1 MLTHILHTVYWSAAG
16 PDVSIAHI
24 MEGIS
29 LFGVA
34 PSLRAVP
41 AGGFV
46 ISASHFSSETPP
58 VVGGA
63 LMLKEPR
70 AQGLVESD
78 PVVDL
83 AVGAT
88 DHDVPAGDTGASAA
102 DALAGSDHLE
112 NIGEFEFLTSPF
124 F

>member
-1 MLTHILHTVYWSAAG
+1 
-16 PDVSIAHI
+16 

-46 ISASHFSSETPP
+46 ISASHLTSETPP

-63 LMLKEPR
+63 LMLEEPH
-70 AQGLVESD
+70 AQGLVESE

-102 DALAGSDHLE
+102 DTLAGSDHLE
-112 NIGEFEFLTSPF
+112 NIGEFEFLTSSF

>member
-1 MLTHILHTVYWSAAG
+1 
-16 PDVSIAHI
+16 

-41 AGGFV
+41 ASGFV
-46 ISASHFSSETPP
+46 ISASHLSSETPP
-58 VVGGA
+58 VFGGA
-63 LMLKEPR
+63 LMLEEPR
-70 AQGLVESD
+70 AQGLVESE

-102 DALAGSDHLE
+102 DTLAGSDHLE
-112 NIGEFEFLTSPF
+112 NIGKFEFQPLFSSF
-124 F
+124 SS

>member
-1 MLTHILHTVYWSAAG
+1 
-16 PDVSIAHI
+16 

-46 ISASHFSSETPP
+46 ISASHLTSETPP

-63 LMLKEPR
+63 LMLEEPR
-70 AQGLVESD
+70 AQGLVESE

-102 DALAGSDHLE
+102 DTLAGSDHLE
-112 NIGEFEFLTSPF
+112 NIGKFEFQPLFSSF
-124 F
+124 SS

>member
-1 MLTHILHTVYWSAAG
+1 
-16 PDVSIAHI
+16 

-34 PSLRAVP
+34 LSLKAVP

-46 ISASHFSSETPP
+46 ISASHLTSETPP

-63 LMLKEPR
+63 LMLEEPH
-70 AQGLVESD
+70 AQGLAESE

-88 DHDVPAGDTGASAA
+88 DYDVSAGDTGASAA
-102 DALAGSDHLE
+102 DTLAGSDHLE
-112 NIGEFEFLTSPF
+112 NISEFESQTSSF

>member
-1 MLTHILHTVYWSAAG
+1 VYWSAAG

-29 LFGVA
+29 LFGVT
-34 PSLRAVP
+34 PNLRAVP
-41 AGGFV
+41 ACGFV
-46 ISASHFSSETPP
+46 ISASHLTSETPP
-58 VVGGA
+58 VVGGV
-63 LMLKEPR
+63 LMLEEPR

-78 PVVDL
+78 PAMDL

-88 DHDVPAGDTGASAA
+88 DHDVLAGDTGASAA
-102 DALAGSDHLE
+102 DTLAGSDHLE
-112 NIGEFEFLTSPF
+112 NIGEFESLTSPF